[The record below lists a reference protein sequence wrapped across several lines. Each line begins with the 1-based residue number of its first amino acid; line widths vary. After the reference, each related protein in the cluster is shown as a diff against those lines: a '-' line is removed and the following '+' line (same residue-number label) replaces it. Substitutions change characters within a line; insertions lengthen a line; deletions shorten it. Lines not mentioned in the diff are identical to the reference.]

1 MRKWI
6 VGGVITVLVLGVL
19 VIGSSLYFGGGGSVA
34 VLTTDGPP
42 ITGGTGQKL
51 PTGQCVQASADTPS
65 GTKAG
70 NLTISGG
77 CSVQVLDTVSCTIAV
92 DDFYAVM
99 HRPLAGGRTLYMT
112 LNVETYRKPGSFKN
126 AQLYFE
132 VQGGGVLARWTN
144 LQVAATVAAGGL
156 VTLPGATANAE
167 VGTGAPAPITV
178 SGTMQCAA

>member
-19 VIGSSLYFGGGGSVA
+19 VIGSSLYFGAGGSVA

-42 ITGGTGQKL
+42 ITGTGQNL
-51 PTGQCVQASADTPS
+51 PPGQCVQAVAQTPS
-65 GTKAG
+65 AAKAS

-99 HRPLAGGRTLYMT
+99 HRQLAGGRTLYMT
-112 LNVETYRKPGSFKN
+112 LNVETYRKPGSFQN

-144 LQVAATVAAGGL
+144 LHIPATVTAGGL
-156 VTLPGATANAE
+156 VTLPGATASAE
-167 VGTGAPAPITV
+167 VGTGAPSPITV